1 MYYIPMIESHAIESI
16 ENFSSNFT
24 AVIRDVKCNKKVIN
38 WWKRWTELVHFIHCL
53 LMPGHY
59 SHQEFLLY
67 SLEMKWVSSKFI
79 ENTEPITGSKSVF
92 WALLFFSRY
101 RAIIVLA
108 RIWYRF
114 IFYDFTKILD
124 ENFSIYNE
132 RSSSYMIDGKSLYFQ
147 WKRGKNF
154 YH

>member
-1 MYYIPMIESHAIESI
+1 MHYIPMIESHAIESI

-24 AVIRDVKCNKKVIN
+24 AVIRDVKCNKKVIKVMKTLD
-38 WWKRWTELVHFIHCL
+38 WAGTFCPL
-53 LMPGHY
+53 LANAGHY

-67 SLEMKWVSSKFI
+67 SLEIKWVPFKFI
-79 ENTEPITGSKSVF
+79 ENTEPITGSKSGF

-108 RIWYRF
+108 RIWHQF